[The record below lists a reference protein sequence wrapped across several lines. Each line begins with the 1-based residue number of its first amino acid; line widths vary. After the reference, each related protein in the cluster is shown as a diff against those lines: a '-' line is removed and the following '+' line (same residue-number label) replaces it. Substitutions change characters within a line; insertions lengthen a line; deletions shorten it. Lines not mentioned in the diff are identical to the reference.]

1 MTRLP
6 SSPLNSV
13 EPSPG
18 RKIPAHS
25 AAAIRN
31 AFRRFTCSF
40 CNNLLSVGKL
50 FFIFLAIPLLA
61 QESVK
66 PRAEHVVLVIW
77 DGMRPDFIREDLTP
91 NAAAL
96 AKSGTFFAKN
106 HSTYITSTE
115 GNGSVLA
122 TGMLPRNNG
131 IIANREYRP
140 EVNLIKPV
148 DTQYP
153 WPVRVGDAVHSG
165 RWMLVPTIAETV
177 RKAGFT
183 AAVAGTKGIGLLH
196 DRSFDRTPFGGAPI
210 VFEGQAYPNAF
221 GENLTTTL
229 GKWPGYPKEIASN
242 TAQNLWTTRALLEH
256 LWKNGVPKYS
266 VLWLGDPDFTQHLTS
281 PGHPAALDA
290 IRDSDTHLGMMLA
303 ELQKHGVREKT
314 DVFLVSDHGFST
326 VERTVDFSARLR
338 AHGMKAKVPFRA
350 VGQFKQTPKQGEVI
364 TVGVGGS
371 TLIYVVNNDP
381 AIIAE
386 IVEWLQGSD
395 FVGGIFT
402 RDGAPGTFKLSDVW
416 MDSPTPPDIAFS
428 FTWSDRPNKAGV
440 RGSLT
445 AEGRQPGNGTHASLS
460 RFDIHNTLIAAGP
473 DIRAGLRSELPSGNI
488 DVAPTIYHCLGIA
501 PPQPLDGRVLIEA
514 LAASV
519 KKDFPA
525 PVTKRIEASRQLPS
539 GKEWKQWL
547 QFTTF
552 GNNTYLDEGNSNAA
566 E

>member
-31 AFRRFTCSF
+31 AFRRFTRSF
-40 CNNLLSVGKL
+40 CNNLLSAGKL
-50 FFIFLAIPLLA
+50 FFIFLALPLLA
-61 QESVK
+61 QEPVK

-106 HSTYITSTE
+106 HSTYISSTE
-115 GNGSVLA
+115 VNGSVLA

-148 DTQYP
+148 DMQYP
-153 WPVRVGDAVHSG
+153 WFVRIGDAVHDG
-165 RWMLVPTIAETV
+165 HWLRVPTIAETV

-183 AAVAGTKGIGLLH
+183 AAIAGTKSVALLH
-196 DRSFDRTPFGGAPI
+196 DRALVREPFGGAPI
-210 VFEGQAYPNAF
+210 VFEGQAYPRAF
-221 GENLTTTL
+221 EDSLTQSL
-229 GKWPGYPKEIASN
+229 GKWPDYPKTIAPN
-242 TAQNLWTTRALLEH
+242 TAQNKWTTRALLEH
-256 LWKNGVPKYS
+256 EWRAGVPKYS
-266 VLWLGDPDFTQHLTS
+266 VMWLGDPDFTQHLTF
-281 PGHPAALDA
+281 PGSPAALEA
-290 IRDSDTHLGMMLA
+290 VHDSDTHLGLMLA
-303 ELQKHGVREKT
+303 ELEKRGVREKT

-326 VERTVDFSARLR
+326 VERALDFTAKFR
-338 AHGMKAKVPFRA
+338 AQGMKAKVPFRA
-350 VGQFKQTPKQGEVI
+350 VGQFKQTPKNGEVI
-364 TVGVGGS
+364 SVNVGGS
-371 TLIYVVNNDP
+371 TLIYVVNHD
-381 AIIAE
+381 AGIIAE
-386 IVEWLQGSD
+386 IVEWLQESD

-428 FTWSDRPNKAGV
+428 FTWSDRPNKVGV
-440 RGSLT
+440 PGSLT
-445 AEGRQPGNGTHASLS
+445 AEGRPEGSGTHASLS
-460 RFDIHNTLIAAGP
+460 RFDIHNMLIAAGP
-473 DIRAGLRSELPSGNI
+473 DIRAGLRSEAPSGNV

-501 PPQPLDGRVLIEA
+501 PPQPLDGRVLVEA
-514 LAASV
+514 LVDV
-519 KKDFPA
+519 KAQMPA
-525 PVTKRIEASRQLPS
+525 PVTKRIEASHQLPS

-552 GNNTYLDEGNSNAA
+552 GNKNYLDEGNSSAA